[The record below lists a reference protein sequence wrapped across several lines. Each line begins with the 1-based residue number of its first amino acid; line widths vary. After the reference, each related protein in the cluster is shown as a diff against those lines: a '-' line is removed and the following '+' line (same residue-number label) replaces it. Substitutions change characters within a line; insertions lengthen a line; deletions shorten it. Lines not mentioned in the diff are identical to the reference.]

1 LLSRHLVALFLV
13 GSVICSFGATAS
25 AQDKTAQEL
34 FDQGMSQ
41 FQAEAYE
48 AARATLRQVDPRQL
62 PDIEDRETYF
72 QTLIELDQELGPVEG
87 EAPAEAAP
95 AEQATPA
102 EEAEPAE
109 EATAAEPVEAQAS
122 GEGEPEPTE
131 APAPEPTPADYLDS
145 ARAAER
151 AGDTQL
157 AADLY
162 QTVTE
167 HADATAAQRQSAQAA
182 LANLGRQANPRFTTA
197 KAQFDRAAELF
208 EAGDYAAAKAAL
220 EQIDP
225 ADFRGQWFYEE
236 GRRRMIEAS
245 GAALAKAEADAAA
258 EQAATQAAE
267 AAAEAEAAEQA
278 AAEAEADAQAKAE
291 AQAARQAAE
300 QAAAEQAAAEKAAE
314 EEAKRTQD
322 LFAQARS
329 LYAQQ
334 EMAAGLEAQNQGAYL
349 VAIEHFERAAEL
361 DPDND
366 EIKQLLAAAQA
377 ARNNQVAEREPIDVV
392 RGNQQIVREAA
403 LTRYNEQMDNARQ
416 ALNRRDYAAAS
427 DHVEQAKSALDRNQ
441 RLFAA
446 QEYRDLRKAATE
458 LSGTI
463 EDQRLLAR
471 TVAEQQ
477 AAENQRETSQREAQ
491 QALIRKRQ
499 EVQSLLQ
506 QANEL
511 RREMDYDRALEL
523 VDQALFL
530 DPMNIP
536 AQAMKEMMEDARE
549 IIRYKKL
556 QRVKKL
562 EIAQTAND
570 LQEASIPYDDL
581 LTYPADWPQ
590 ITQTRLADLNEDGSE
605 SEANRRAAMQLKE
618 AVPINFEGNRL
629 VNVIDYLRNTTGANF
644 FVNWP
649 ALEEVGVEQDSPVS
663 LQLANVPAEQA
674 LRLVLQ
680 QVGQIAQ
687 FDPIGYSIIE
697 GVVTID
703 TQRNLKKTTDT
714 RVYDIRDLL
723 VQVPNFSNA
732 PAFDLNEAL
741 SNTNS
746 GGSNQGG
753 GGGGGGGSDT
763 SIFGDDDQEAE
774 TGPTREEL
782 IEQILTLIQDTVGT
796 PEEWVDLQSSLRELN
811 GNLIVKT
818 TPDNH
823 RQVIALLGQLRET
836 RAIQIH
842 VEARFLLVN
851 RNFLENFNIDL
862 DFSHTALGGNFG
874 PLTIEQDSITLAD
887 RATSSLTPGR
897 FGSGEDGTFT
907 RALDLS
913 VSYLDDLEVDLLIQA
928 TQAHQKSLS
937 LTAPRVTF
945 FNGQRAY
952 VIVARQIAFVSDLEP
967 VPDALGFDTTLSV
980 TQSGVV
986 LDVEG
991 TISADRT
998 FFNGQRAYVI
1008 VARQIAFVSDL
1019 EPVPDALGFDTT
1031 LSVTQSGVVL
1041 DVEGTISADRRYVTL
1056 TLRPSLATVR
1066 EPIREIPVNSL
1077 VDFDDGDGDGDGDDG
1092 DGDDGILD
1100 DQGFTG
1106 QIEAPELELTSVRA
1120 TVSIPDR
1127 GTLLIGGQRLVGE
1140 IDIEAGVPV
1149 LSKVPVLNRLFTNTT
1164 TTKDE
1169 RTLLILVK
1177 PTIIIQSEQEEALFP
1192 GLLQNPQK
1200 FNIGGN
1206 L

>member
-109 EATAAEPVEAQAS
+109 EATAAEPAEEQAS

-314 EEAKRTQD
+314 EEARRTQD

-753 GGGGGGGSDT
+753 GGGGGGSDT

-991 TISADRT
+991 TISADR
-998 FFNGQRAYVI
+998 
-1008 VARQIAFVSDL
+1008 
-1019 EPVPDALGFDTT
+1019 
-1031 LSVTQSGVVL
+1031 
-1041 DVEGTISADRRYVTL
+1041 RYVTL

-1077 VDFDDGDGDGDGDDG
+1077 VDFDDGDGDDG

-1177 PTIIIQSEQEEALFP
+1177 PTIIIQSELEEALFP
-1192 GLLQNPQK
+1192 GLLQDPQK

>member
-25 AQDKTAQEL
+25 AQDMTAQEL

-41 FQAEAYE
+41 FQAEDYQ

-72 QTLIELDQELGPVEG
+72 QTLIELDQELGPVAG
-87 EAPAEAAP
+87 EAPAEA
-95 AEQATPA
+95 TPA
-102 EEAEPAE
+102 EEADPAE
-109 EATAAEPVEAQAS
+109 EATPAEPAEETAPT
-122 GEGEPEPTE
+122 EPEPTE
-131 APAPEPTPADYLDS
+131 APAPEPTPTDYLDS
-145 ARAAER
+145 ARAAEQ
-151 AGDTQL
+151 AGDTEM

-182 LANLGRQANPRFTTA
+182 LANLGRQANPQFTTA
-197 KAQFDRAAELF
+197 KAEFDRAAELF
-208 EAGDYAAAKAAL
+208 EAGDYAAAKQAL

-225 ADFRGQWFYEE
+225 ADFQGQWFYEE
-236 GRRRMIEAS
+236 GRRRMIEAA
-245 GAALAKAEADAAA
+245 GAAMAKAEADAAA
-258 EQAATQAAE
+258 EQAASQAQQ
-267 AAAEAEAAEQA
+267 AAAEAEAAEA
-278 AAEAEADAQAKAE
+278 AAAQAEADAQAKAE
-291 AQAARQAAE
+291 AEAARQAAE

-314 EEAKRTQD
+314 QEAQRTED

-334 EMAAGLEAQNQGAYL
+334 EMASGLEAQNQGAYL
-349 VAIEHFERAAEL
+349 VAIQHFERAAEL
-361 DPDND
+361 DPDNE

-392 RGNQQIVREAA
+392 QGNEQIIREAA
-403 LTRYNEQMDNARQ
+403 LARYNEQMDNARQ
-416 ALNRRDYAAAS
+416 SLNQRDYAAAA
-427 DHVEQAKSALDRNQ
+427 DHVEQAKAALDRNQ

-446 QEYRDLRKAATE
+446 QEYSDLRKAATQ
-458 LSGTI
+458 LSGNI
-463 EDQRLLAR
+463 EDQRLLAQ
-471 TVAEQQ
+471 TIAERE
-477 AAENQRETSQREAQ
+477 AAENQRETSAREAKA
-491 QALIRKRQ
+491 ALIRKRQ

-506 QANEL
+506 QANAL

-530 DPMNIP
+530 DPMNIA

-549 IIRYKKL
+549 I
-556 QRVKKL
+556 VKYRDSRRAIDL
-562 EIAQTAND
+562 EISQLAND
-570 LQEASIPYDDL
+570 NLEAAIPYNDL

-590 ITQTRLADLNEDGSE
+590 ITETRLADMTEDGSE
-605 SEANRRAAMQLKE
+605 SEANRRAALQLKE

-703 TQRNLKKTTDT
+703 TVRNLKKTTDT

-753 GGGGGGGSDT
+753 GGGGGGTGTGT
-763 SIFGDDDQEAE
+763 SIFGDEEQAAE
-774 TGPTREEL
+774 IGPSREEL

-823 RQVIALLGQLRET
+823 RQIVSLLGQLRET

-862 DFSHTALGGNFG
+862 DFSYTATGNFG
-874 PLTIEQDSITLAD
+874 PITLEQDTVTLAD
-887 RATSSLTPGR
+887 RATTSLTPGR

-907 RALDLS
+907 RALDFS

-952 VIVARQIAFVSDLEP
+952 VIVARQIS
-967 VPDALGFDTTLSV
+967 
-980 TQSGVV
+980 
-986 LDVEG
+986 
-991 TISADRT
+991 
-998 FFNGQRAYVI
+998 
-1008 VARQIAFVSDL
+1008 FVSDL

-1066 EPIREIPVNSL
+1066 EPIREIPVNAL
-1077 VDFDDGDGDGDGDDG
+1077 VDLDVADGGDGDGGDG
-1092 DGDDGILD
+1092 DGGIAD
-1100 DQGFTG
+1100 DQVLTG
-1106 QIEAPELELTSVRA
+1106 QIEAPELELTSVQT

-1140 IDIEAGVPV
+1140 VDIEAGVPV
-1149 LSKVPVLNRLFTNTT
+1149 LSKIPVLNRLFTNTT

-1177 PTIIIQSEQEEALFP
+1177 PTIIIQSEQEDALFP
-1192 GLLQNPQK
+1192 GLLQDPQK